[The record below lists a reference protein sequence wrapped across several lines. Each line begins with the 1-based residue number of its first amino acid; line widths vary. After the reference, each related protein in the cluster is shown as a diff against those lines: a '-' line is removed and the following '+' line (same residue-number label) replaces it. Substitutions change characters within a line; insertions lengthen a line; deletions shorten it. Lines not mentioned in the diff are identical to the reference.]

1 METKWKN
8 TGSFLHG
15 RRILGWILKIIVDI
29 MGWIV
34 LAQDR
39 DLWRILVKELIF
51 P

>member
-1 METKWKN
+1 MKEY
-8 TGSFLHG
+8 
-15 RRILGWILKIIVDI
+15 RRLCRWEDNIKMDLQEIGVDI